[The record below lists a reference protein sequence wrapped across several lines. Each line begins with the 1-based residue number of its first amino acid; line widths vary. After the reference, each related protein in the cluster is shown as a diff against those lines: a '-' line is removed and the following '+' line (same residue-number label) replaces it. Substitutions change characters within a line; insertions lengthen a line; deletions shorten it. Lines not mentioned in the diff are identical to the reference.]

1 MRLLALLI
9 TGLIGYL
16 STPCDAD
23 AATRGETVAGVKTS
37 AIASAPLR

>member
-23 AATRGETVAGVKTS
+23 AATLEPAVAVGS
-37 AIASAPLR
+37 AGSALSGDGR